1 MNLEQARG
9 HTAFSFVRSI
19 SAQRR
24 AAFLPVAQKL
34 PAMLQTNGLL
44 ATWAHL
50 VAKGGPA
57 PASAPAESLD
67 ANALAARALLDHLRS
82 HAPANLFAAANG
94 TAEALDALWGREP
107 SGASGLTLRRL
118 TAEAIRYSVWLKRAA
133 EALLGGGAGE
143 AAAGSGR

>member
-9 HTAFSFVRSI
+9 HAAFSFVQGI
-19 SAQRR
+19 PAPRR
-24 AAFLPVAQKL
+24 ADFLGVAQKL
-34 PAMLQTNGLL
+34 PVMLQTNGLL

-57 PASAPAESLD
+57 PASTPTASLD
-67 ANALAARALLDHLRS
+67 ENALAARALLDHLRS
-82 HAPANLFAAANG
+82 HAPAKLFAAADGN
-94 TAEALDALWGREP
+94 AEALDALWGKDP

-133 EALLGGGAGE
+133 EAVLSGAAGE
-143 AAAGSGR
+143 AAGDGR

>member
-9 HTAFSFVRSI
+9 HAAFSFVQSI
-19 SAQRR
+19 AADRR
-24 AAFLPVAQKL
+24 AGFLGVAQKL
-34 PAMLQTNGLL
+34 PVMLQTNGLL

-57 PASAPAESLD
+57 PAAGPAVSLNE
-67 ANALAARALLDHLRS
+67 NALAARALLDHLRPL
-82 HAPANLFAAANG
+82 APANLFAADGGAI
-94 TAEALDALWGREP
+94 EALHALWKEQP

-133 EALLGGGAGE
+133 EALLSGGAGDE
-143 AAAGSGR
+143 AREGGG